1 MSTKKILSK
10 VVKNGVEIHLPQ
22 NNVFVITED
31 KLTKTTTATKWVA
44 PYNTDYYYTNYQIS
58 ATAWVK
64 WIEWALY
71 TFMINTKTTASAYR
85 NVRVQIWTGSYIP
98 VMSSSWTILWWSSYF
113 TKANDRIYQYST
125 RYESWGALHLIT
137 DSNTTYSSMSADEW
151 KTGTATSARS
161 LTAANLKA
169 IIEYHAGNLHDNTKQ
184 NTLTA
189 GEWITI
195 DENNVIS
202 AEWWGGGADV
212 ETVNALIDWK
222 LWNYDTLFKIE
233 DWLYKI
239 LNELDDKD
247 NLWLESGDTR
257 ADIVWNATNMS
268 KVSHSRAVMTK
279 VVNSPY
285 AIGLIVNSSNGMKE
299 VSECWN
305 SMTIIASNTD
315 SAISYLTSPYV
326 NTYINTAIV
335 QDAFNYEN
343 LIPYMPDSLFTSM
356 YLEDSTKVAEIPTN
370 SELKDR
376 LNKMTPDALLPAIFY
391 RTNLSGYSTFESL
404 CQNSSAIVTLMNNTN
419 AMIIVNNHTEAKA
432 IFEQYSIYNISVVA
446 SNPSMLAS
454 CLKNADW
461 VAYFSSSEHNAELQS
476 EKTNL
481 YNTVVNNSSYFTQYT
496 RTYQDWVTSLN
507 NSTKVSNA
515 IVFFAWWYW
524 SSTSQY
530 SNMFHSNWVQAVSA
544 NTYYR
549 PSSVSAT
556 QLSWVSF
563 SNATF
568 TETGDWYAAIAVYT
582 AN

>member
-1 MSTKKILSK
+1 MATKNIVEKLIQ
-10 VVKNGVEIHLPQ
+10 NGVELEVPTPKI
-22 NNVFVITED
+22 FVITENIVSVSTD
-31 KLTKTTTATKWVA
+31 ATKWVA
-44 PYNTDYYYTNYQIS
+44 PYNTSYWYTNITID
-58 ATAWVK
+58 ANAG
-64 WIEWALY
+64 IEWMEWAMY
-71 TFMINTKTTASAYR
+71 IFVINTEMVVASAYR
-85 NVRVQIWTGSYIP
+85 NVRVRIWTSWTYIP
-98 VMSSSWTILWWSSYF
+98 VMNAWNSIMAWSSYF
-113 TKANDRIYQYST
+113 TKARMDLYVYKTTYQSWWALHMNNDTSYST
-125 RYESWGALHLIT
+125 
-137 DSNTTYSSMSADEW
+137 MSVAEW
-151 KTGTATSARS
+151 KTGTVTSSRVMRADY
-161 LTAANLKA
+161 LKQ
-169 IIEYHAGNLHDNTKQ
+169 IIEYYIGENHDDTKQ
-184 NTLTA
+184 DTLTA

-212 ETVNALIDWK
+212 ETINALIDWK
-222 LWNYDTLFKIE
+222 LWNYDTLFKLE
-233 DWLYKI
+233 NWLYKI
-239 LNELDDKD
+239 LNDLDSED

-285 AIGLIVNSSNGMKE
+285 AIGLVANSSNGMKE

-335 QDAFNYEN
+335 QDAFNWEN

-391 RTNLSGYSTFESL
+391 RTNLSGYSSFESM
-404 CQNSSAIVTLMNNTN
+404 CQNSSAIQTIMNNTN
-419 AMIIVNNHTEAKA
+419 AMIIINNHTEAKA
-432 IFEQYSIYNISVVA
+432 IFDNYSIYNISVVA

-461 VAYFSSSEHNAELQS
+461 IAYFTSSEHNAELQAQVV
-476 EKTNL
+476 NL
-481 YNTVVNNSSYFTQYT
+481 YNTVVNNSSYFTQST

-507 NSTKVSNA
+507 NSTKVANA
-515 IVFFAWWYW
+515 IVFMAWWYY
-524 SSTSQY
+524 SSTSSY
-530 SNMFHSNWVQAVSA
+530 TNMWHPNGVQAASK
-544 NTYYR
+544 NTVRR
-549 PSSVSAT
+549 PTSVSA
-556 QLSWVSF
+556 SNVNWVSF
-563 SNATF
+563 TNCTF
-568 TETGDWYAAIAVYT
+568 TETSDWYAAIAVYT
-582 AN
+582 AK